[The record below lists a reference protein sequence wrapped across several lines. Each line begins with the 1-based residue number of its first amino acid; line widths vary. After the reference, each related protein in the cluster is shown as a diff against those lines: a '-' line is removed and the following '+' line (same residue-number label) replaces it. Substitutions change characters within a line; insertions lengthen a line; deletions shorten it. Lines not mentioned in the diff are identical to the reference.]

1 MQASRTRLTLA
12 AAVAPLTWGS
22 TYAVTTQWLPSGEP
36 LFTATMRA
44 LPAGLLLLAV
54 TRRLP
59 FGVWWWRAA
68 VLGTLNI
75 GAFFALLFVAAYRLP
90 GGMAAVLGAIQP
102 LIVAGLSVPILRQR
116 PSRLTLLAGAVG
128 VGGVA
133 LVVLQAVT
141 RPDPIGVAAGLGG
154 AAAMAGGIVLG
165 KRWGRPGSDVREL
178 TDARSETAHPPT
190 PTERQRGGH
199 VRELTDAPSDTAH
212 PPTPTERQRGGHV
225 RELASAPSD
234 TAHPR
239 TRTER
244 QRAGVSVIAFTGWQ
258 LTFGGLLLAPIALLT
273 EGLPSHLSTFN
284 VGGYVYLAAINTLL
298 AYWLWFRATAVLAP
312 TALSFLSL
320 LSPVGAAVIGWLAL
334 GQRLSPLQL
343 LGLVLALGGTLLGQ
357 LRPTT
362 SGKASSPCPEP
373 SSRTTPT
380 LESSTKPTNASTPP
394 VPSSTA
400 A

>member
-1 MQASRTRLTLA
+1 
-12 AAVAPLTWGS
+12 
-22 TYAVTTQWLPSGEP
+22 
-36 LFTATMRA
+36 
-44 LPAGLLLLAV
+44 
-54 TRRLP
+54 
-59 FGVWWWRAA
+59 
-68 VLGTLNI
+68 
-75 GAFFALLFVAAYRLP
+75 
-90 GGMAAVLGAIQP
+90 
-102 LIVAGLSVPILRQR
+102 
-116 PSRLTLLAGAVG
+116 
-128 VGGVA
+128 
-133 LVVLQAVT
+133 
-141 RPDPIGVAAGLGG
+141 
-154 AAAMAGGIVLG
+154 
-165 KRWGRPGSDVREL
+165 
-178 TDARSETAHPPT
+178 
-190 PTERQRGGH
+190 
-199 VRELTDAPSDTAH
+199 
-212 PPTPTERQRGGHV
+212 
-225 RELASAPSD
+225 
-234 TAHPR
+234 
-239 TRTER
+239 
-244 QRAGVSVIAFTGWQ
+244 VSVIAFTGWQ

-273 EGLPSHLSTFN
+273 EGLPSHLSTVN

>member
-12 AAVAPLTWGS
+12 TAVAPLTWGS

-36 LFTATMRA
+36 LITATVRA

-59 FGVWWWRAA
+59 RGVWWWRAA

-102 LIVAGLSVPILRQR
+102 MIVAGLSIPLLRQR

-133 LVVLQAVT
+133 LVVLQAVA

-154 AAAMAGGIVLG
+154 AVTMATGIVLG
-165 KRWGRPGSDVREL
+165 KRWGRPE
-178 TDARSETAHPPT
+178 
-190 PTERQRGGH
+190 
-199 VRELTDAPSDTAH
+199 
-212 PPTPTERQRGGHV
+212 
-225 RELASAPSD
+225 
-234 TAHPR
+234 
-239 TRTER
+239 
-244 QRAGVSVIAFTGWQ
+244 GVSVLTFTGWQ
-258 LTFGGLLLAPIALLT
+258 LTFGGLLLAPAALLL
-273 EGLPSHLSTFN
+273 EGVPSHLTAVN
-284 VGGYVYLAAINTLL
+284 IGGYLYLAAINTLL
-298 AYWLWFRATAVLAP
+298 AYWLWFRGTAALAP

-334 GQRLSPLQL
+334 GQQLSPLQT
-343 LGLVLALGGTLLGQ
+343 LGLVLALSGTILGQ

-362 SGKASSPCPEP
+362 PSRKAVSPCPEF
-373 SSRTTPT
+373 SKRPT
-380 LESSTKPTNASTPP
+380 SASTRR

-400 A
+400 V